1 MPSKRTRIEKW
12 NDILESYEKFEKF
25 RESRESKLKSWVRKG
40 IPVECKGR
48 AWQFLSG
55 SPAAKVPG
63 KFEQLVDAK
72 LTDEQITAISID
84 LPRTFPKNPHF
95 QQPAERERIRRVLH
109 AYAAYDQAV
118 GYVQGMA
125 YVSGALLFYMNEEDS
140 FWVLSMLMHKY
151 NYHNALIQ
159 DFPFVRLCLAQLK
172 HVIKKFTPALHVRL
186 HKNGPNSVVPVELF
200 SGAFV
205 ALLADCVP
213 WELFTRVWDSFF
225 FEEWKTIF
233 RLIVA
238 LLQHHERRLVALTDD
253 GELIGSMKIAKLAN
267 GLDVGQLMQRAF
279 QVKLRSRTL
288 YRVCKRYNRDKFE
301 EWLKQLDFES
311 LSMQMQDAEKGVEIS
326 DRTLYLRKYHACFVA
341 SQAVDWLVE
350 YFDQGKLT
358 NHCGVCHP
366 GGIQSPKPFQAITS
380 IIPGFTGLTMTVD
393 LTSKGPGPAAVD
405 LSSLTVPT
413 TADALHSRH
422 TNSGTSL
429 GNSAGERDSED
440 DDDPPES
447 KSPPT
452 SKKLGPGDHSNSSN
466 CDDKDLGDDDEDD
479 DEWEQTSLCWCRS
492 QLGTNTAYYNR
503 YVQDNKAKIEAAKR
517 KKAMVILTAM
527 EQRGHVH
534 SVKANDDPVTDDT
547 GRYFRFGKA
556 TTASSE

>member
-1 MPSKRTRIEKW
+1 MPSKRSRVEKW
-12 NDILESYEKFEKF
+12 NDVLESYEKFEKF

-55 SPAAKVPG
+55 SPAAKIPG
-63 KFEQLVDAK
+63 KFEQLVDARI
-72 LTDEQITAISID
+72 TDEQTAAISVD

-95 QQPAERERIRRVLH
+95 QQPAERERMRRVLH

-125 YVSGALLFYMNEEDS
+125 FVSGALLFYMSEEDA

-172 HVIKKFTPALHVRL
+172 HVIKKFTPTLHVRL
-186 HKNGPNSVVPVELF
+186 HQNGPNSCVPVELF

-238 LLQHHERRLVALTDD
+238 LLQNHERQLIIITDD

-267 GLDVGQLMQRAF
+267 GLDVCQLMQRAF

-301 EWLKQLDFES
+301 EWLKQLDFQA
-311 LSMQMQDAEKGVEIS
+311 LSMQMQNAEKGVEIS
-326 DRTLYLRKYHACFVA
+326 DRTLYLRKHQACFVA
-341 SQAVDWLVE
+341 SQAVDWLVD

-358 NHCGVCHP
+358 LHCGLCHP
-366 GGIQSPKPFQAITS
+366 VGMRSPKPAAAIAS

-393 LTSKGPGPAAVD
+393 LTSKAPGPAAVD
-405 LSSLTVPT
+405 IASLTVPT
-413 TADALHSRH
+413 SADLRSRH
-422 TNSGTSL
+422 TNSSTSL
-429 GNSAGERDSED
+429 SHSQGEKDSEED
-440 DDDPPES
+440 DEPVS
-447 KSPPT
+447 RSPP
-452 SKKLGPGDHSNSSN
+452 SRKQNDHSEE
-466 CDDKDLGDDDEDD
+466 KDLEDEDEED
-479 DEWEQTSLCWCRS
+479 DEWEQSSLCWCRS

-503 YVQDNKAKIEAAKR
+503 YIQDNKAKIETIKR

-527 EQRGHVH
+527 EQRGHIH
-534 SVKANDDPVTDDT
+534 SVKGNDDPITDDS

-556 TTASSE
+556 TTPGNE